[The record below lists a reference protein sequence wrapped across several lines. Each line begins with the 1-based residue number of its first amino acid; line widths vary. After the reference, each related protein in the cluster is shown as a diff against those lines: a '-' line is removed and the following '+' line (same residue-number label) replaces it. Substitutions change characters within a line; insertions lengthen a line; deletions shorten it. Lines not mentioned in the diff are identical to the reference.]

1 MTDPQKPGLTYHDL
15 RAALSRSGCPIC
27 QVRSE
32 RLERFFFWF
41 QNETYCVPIMVE
53 ELIQAGG
60 FCATHARALTNR
72 YVGTVTA
79 QYVLAASR
87 AALEQIHSNQ
97 RLRRKRRRAV
107 APSGICP
114 ACARA
119 AEEDTVL
126 IDAWIEAL
134 AKPEFR
140 EQITHSDG
148 LCLPHL
154 RRVIDQAP
162 ADSTAGFL
170 QGQIEQLKRL
180 EAELAEYLRKV
191 DHRFAHEPKGNE
203 QTAWLRAWER
213 LAGWPLDRLTNS
225 FHDE

>member
-15 RAALSRSGCPIC
+15 RAALSRPGCPIC

-41 QNETYCVPIMVE
+41 QNETYCVPAMVE

-60 FCATHARALTNR
+60 FCATHTRVLTNR
-72 YVGTVTA
+72 YVGTITA
-79 QYVLAASR
+79 QYVLATVR
-87 AALEQIHSNQ
+87 VALERIQIDPPPH
-97 RLRRKRRRAV
+97 RKRRRAV
-107 APSGICP
+107 MPSGICP

-134 AKPEFR
+134 AKPEFH
-140 EQITHSDG
+140 EQVARSDG

-162 ADSTAGFL
+162 ADSIAGFL

-180 EAELAEYLRKV
+180 EVELAEYLRKV
-191 DHRFAHEPKGNE
+191 DYRFANEPKGNE
-203 QTAWLRAWER
+203 QTAWQRAWER
-213 LAGWPLDRLTNS
+213 LGGWPLDRLTNNPYA
-225 FHDE
+225 E